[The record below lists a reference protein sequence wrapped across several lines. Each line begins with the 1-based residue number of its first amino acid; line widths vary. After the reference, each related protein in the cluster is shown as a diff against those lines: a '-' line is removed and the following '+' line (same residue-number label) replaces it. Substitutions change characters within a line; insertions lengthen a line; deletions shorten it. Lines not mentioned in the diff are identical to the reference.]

1 MRGQVRKPP
10 QKVSKKPTI
19 GLEWSVLM
27 SVPVFP
33 QELRAQ
39 HLSKSPKGKR
49 VIPGARGGGGCH
61 PRAQTLFPPS
71 HQWLFQTLQQF

>member
-10 QKVSKKPTI
+10 QKVSKKPAI
-19 GLEWSVLM
+19 GLEWNVLM

-33 QELRAQ
+33 QELPEDAAQ

-49 VIPGARGGGGCH
+49 AIPGTRGGTGCH
-61 PRAQTLFPPS
+61 PRAQSLFP
-71 HQWLFQTLQQF
+71 